1 MKLFSPTKKHLIIWL
16 VTFILGGIVI
26 LVVYN
31 RGEGSSVEEFLNS
44 ITIRNV
50 LEAILLAI
58 NSFILSYFISLVLPK
73 DNIVA
78 VDEMSAVQIGDMV
91 KVSYNKL
98 VRDLIPEHLASNGVD
113 FKTHIADDTEYEDKL
128 FAKLQEEVSELAKD
142 KNIDEVADVLEV
154 VDAIVAYKGFSKKE
168 YSFCNSATNVLR
180 LSGMETSFLVIF
192 LNVFV
197 VPCCNLVITTPSFL
211 VKTPAL

>member
-168 YSFCNSATNVLR
+168 IELR
-180 LSGMETSFLVIF
+180 RLEKFEKRGGFSRKIILEET
-192 LNVFV
+192 LN
-197 VPCCNLVITTPSFL
+197 
-211 VKTPAL
+211 